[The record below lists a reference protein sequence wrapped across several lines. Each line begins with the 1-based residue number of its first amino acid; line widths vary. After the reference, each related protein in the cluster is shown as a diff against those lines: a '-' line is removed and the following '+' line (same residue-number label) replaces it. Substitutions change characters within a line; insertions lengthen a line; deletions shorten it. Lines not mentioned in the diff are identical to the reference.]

1 MRKIKRIA
9 LLLLSLSLF
18 RVDVAFSQASVSR
31 SELRGQITDQNGAA
45 VAGATITLTDAAR
58 GTTRTLQSDENG
70 LYVFLSLPPGS
81 YNMRVDATGFAATTI
96 SEVHLD
102 VGQVGNLPVVLR
114 VGQVQAQVD
123 ITAGGQTV
131 EVERT
136 QQSTVINETQIVNLP
151 INRRNYLDFAL
162 LTPGVTDSDNINDS
176 TDFRVAQTP
185 QSGLSFGGNNGR
197 GNSIM
202 VDGAST
208 DTGSGASREV
218 IGQEG
223 VQEFQVNR
231 NTYSAEYGGAFGGVV
246 NIISKTG
253 SNSWHGSVFGYFR
266 DEVFDA
272 KNFFDQNPSGK
283 SPFSRQ
289 QFGGSIGGPLRQDK
303 TFLFTAFEGLHQKQT
318 SFVNLLNDPNI
329 FNLTPIQSSL
339 LGFLDAAPDAGLR
352 ALSAG
357 LRNALT
363 INSRTRALFETA
375 TGQFPFDGFDT
386 VGTLRVDHN
395 FSPSDSGYARFNV
408 SSSHFENQAAG
419 ALTAVS
425 RGRTIN
431 TFTSGLLLSETHFF
445 SQTTINE
452 LKAQYSYLNNDVL
465 PNEIIGPEINID
477 GFGNFNRDIFL
488 PSFAIE
494 RRYEINDSVS
504 MVRSRHTWKFGGQYL
519 AADNSSNSQTFFGG
533 RFNFTAQLPF
543 ITLVP
548 AAARPGLISFL
559 TANGGVLGQDRGGG
573 ALTLCSNPSIT
584 GCPNGVPDSLDAAI
598 NGVQAFNVNLPT
610 VYQQGFGE
618 SGFDSWS
625 HRLSFFGQDTWK
637 VRPNFTLNFGVRYYL
652 ENNVDPMP
660 LDKNN
665 IQPRIGFA
673 WDPWHDGKTAIRGG
687 YGIYV
692 GQVDNQIVNVVN
704 ELNSTGNPSNINIVL
719 ATATS
724 NALPL
729 NPGNPTGPRAPS
741 SIQVYQALL
750 AQGVIGNRTITQADL
765 AQFGLVPGP
774 GATLEVRFRVGP
786 NYENP
791 TTQQASLAVQRDLGA
806 GFSIEASY
814 LFSRAAHIP
823 RNHDINPFKMSGPVS
838 PLSGT
843 PTFVRF
849 PGPGQTTDFI
859 NPFRLQDNN
868 YESTAN
874 AFYHAGTIQ
883 LIKRLSHHFAINSNY
898 TFSKAI
904 DEVTDF
910 NSDFSAQNPL
920 NLRLDR
926 ALSAFDQ
933 RHRFVFSGVFESPF
947 GGDSTTGRIF
957 GNWVL
962 SPIFIAG
969 SGRPFNVLL
978 GIDANGDG
986 VSTRDRP
993 CLRTDINAPCNPGS
1007 NLGRNTGHGEPF
1019 YEVDLRLGRRFT
1031 FGEQK
1036 YLELTFEAFNLFN
1049 HTNFIGINNIVGTTP
1064 ITDPHPE
1071 GIRGRAPTQPFGFTA
1086 AAPSRQLQFGARFSF

>member
-1 MRKIKRIA
+1 MRIIKSLA
-9 LLLLSLSLF
+9 LVSILLS
-18 RVDVAFSQASVSR
+18 VVGVAYPQASVSR

-45 VAGATITLTDAAR
+45 VAGATITLIDSAR
-58 GTTRTLQSDENG
+58 GTKRTAQSDENG
-70 LYVFLSLPPGS
+70 LYVFLSLPPGE
-81 YNMRVDATGFAATTI
+81 YNMKVDASGFAPTTLAN
-96 SEVHLD
+96 VHLD
-102 VGQVGNLPVVLR
+102 VGQVGNVPVSLR
-114 VGQVQAQVD
+114 AGGVQLEVDVSAGAQV
-123 ITAGGQTV
+123 V

-208 DTGSGASREV
+208 DTGSGAAREV

-246 NIISKTG
+246 NIVSKTG
-253 SNSWHGSVFGYFR
+253 TNDWHGSVFGFFR
-266 DEVFDA
+266 DQRFDA
-272 KNFFDQNPSGK
+272 KNFFDQNPAGK
-283 SPFSRQ
+283 SPFNRQ
-289 QFGGSIGGPLRQDK
+289 QFGGSLGGPVTRDK
-303 TFLFTAFEGLHQKQT
+303 TFFFTSFEALRQKQT
-318 SFVNLLNDPNI
+318 SFVNLLNDPAI
-329 FNLTPIQSSL
+329 FNLSAVQSSV
-339 LGFLDAAPDAGLR
+339 
-352 ALSAG
+352 LSALAASG
-357 LRNALT
+357 NPVLGQVAAGIRGALT
-363 INSRTRALFETA
+363 ITPRTMSIFESA
-375 TGQFPFDGFDT
+375 SGQFPFDGFDT
-386 VGTLRVDHN
+386 VGTFRVDRN
-395 FSPSDSGYARFNV
+395 FSASDSGYVRFNV
-408 SSSHFENQAAG
+408 ADSHFENQAAG

-431 TFTSGLLLSETHFF
+431 TFNGGLLLSETHFF
-445 SQTTINE
+445 NPTTINE
-452 LKAQYSYLNNDVL
+452 VKAQYSYLNNDVI
-465 PNEIIGPEINID
+465 PNDPLGPEFNID
-477 GFGNFNRDIFL
+477 AVNLGRDIFL

-494 RRYEINDSVS
+494 RRYEIADNVS
-504 MVRSRHTWKFGGQYL
+504 LVRSGHTWKFGGAYSGIN
-519 AADNSSNSQTFFGG
+519 NSTNSQTFFGG

-548 AAARPGLISFL
+548 AAARPAVIGFL
-559 TANGGVLGQDRGGG
+559 LASGGALGQDKGGG
-573 ALTLCSNPSIT
+573 PLTTCPEAQRTIT
-584 GCPNGVPDSLDAAI
+584 GCPNGIPDSLDAPI
-598 NGVQAFNVNLPT
+598 SGVQAFNVNLPT

-625 HRLSFFGQDTWK
+625 HRYSFYGQDTWK
-637 VRPNFTLNFGVRYYL
+637 VRPNFTLSYGVRYYL
-652 ENNVDPMP
+652 ESDHDPIP

-665 IQPRIGFA
+665 VQPRIGFA
-673 WDPWHDGKTAIRGG
+673 WDIRGNGKTAIRGG

-692 GQVDNQIVNVVN
+692 GQIDNQIVNVVN

-719 ATATS
+719 STASTS
-724 NALPL
+724 
-729 NPGNPTGPRAPS
+729 PS
-741 SIQVYQALL
+741 SIAIYQTLL
-750 AQGVIGNRTITQADL
+750 AQGVIGTRTIRQADL
-765 AQFGLVPGP
+765 LQFGIVPGP
-774 GATLEVRFRVGP
+774 GRPLEVRFRLGP

-791 TTQQASLAVQRDLGA
+791 YTQQASLAIQQDLGG
-806 GFSIEASY
+806 GFGVEVSY
-814 LFSRAAHIP
+814 LFSRAAHIT
-823 RNHDINPFKMSGPVS
+823 RNHDINFFRASGPVS

-843 PTFVRF
+843 PTFIRA
-849 PGPGQTTDFI
+849 TDTR
-859 NPFRLQDNN
+859 NPLILQDNN
-868 YESTAN
+868 YESTAS

-883 LIKRLSHHFAINSNY
+883 LTKRLSNNFAINTNY

-910 NSDFSAQNPL
+910 NSDFSAQNPIDI
-920 NLRLDR
+920 RAER

-933 RHRFVFSGVFESPF
+933 RHRFVFSGVFNSPWK
-947 GGDSTTGRIF
+947 GDSAAQRIF
-957 GNWVL
+957 RDWVL

-993 CLRTDINAPCNPGS
+993 CVRESATAPCKPGS
-1007 NLGRNTGHGEPF
+1007 NLGRNTGEGEPF
-1019 YEVDLRLGRRFT
+1019 YNFDLRLARRFLT
-1031 FGEQK
+1031 SESR

-1049 HTNFIGINNIVGTTP
+1049 HTNFIGINNVIGTTP
-1064 ITDPHPE
+1064 LTTAHPK
-1071 GIRGRAPTQPFGFTA
+1071 GTKLVAPTKPFGFTA
-1086 AAPSRQLQFGARFSF
+1086 AAPARQLQFGARFNF

>member
-1 MRKIKRIA
+1 MTTPRKSV
-9 LLLLSLSLF
+9 LLLALILLI
-18 RVDVAFSQASVSR
+18 RVDTIFPQASVSTA
-31 SELRGQITDQNGAA
+31 ELRGQVTDERGAA
-45 VAGATITLTDAAR
+45 IAGATVTATDEAKGTSRSITT
-58 GTTRTLQSDENG
+58 DENG
-70 LYVFLSLPPGS
+70 NFVLLSLQPS
-81 YNMRVDATGFAATTI
+81 TYKVKFEASGFSAKT
-96 SEVHLD
+96 VVGVKLD
-102 VGQVGNLPVVLR
+102 VGQIASLPATLAVGGVEAVVNI
-114 VGQVQAQVD
+114 A
-123 ITAGGQTV
+123 AGGQVV

-136 QQSTVINETQIVNLP
+136 QQSTIINEVQINNLP
-151 INRRNYLDFAL
+151 INRRSYLDFAL
-162 LTPGVTDSDNINDS
+162 LTPGVTDSDSINDT

-202 VDGAST
+202 VDGAPT
-208 DTGSGASREV
+208 DTGSGAARV
-218 IGQEG
+218 VLGQEG

-246 NIISKTG
+246 NIVSKTG
-253 SNSWHGSVFGYFR
+253 SNFWHGSVFGYFR

-289 QFGGSIGGPLRQDK
+289 QFGGSIGGPIRQDK

-329 FNLTPIQSSL
+329 FSLTAIQSSL
-339 LGFLDAAPDAGLR
+339 LGFLDTAPDAGLR

-452 LKAQYSYLNNDVL
+452 VKGQYSYLNNDVL
-465 PNEIIGPEINID
+465 PNEIIGPELNID

-494 RRYEINDSVS
+494 RRYELNDIVS
-504 MVRSRHTWKFGGQYL
+504 LVRSRHTWKLGGQYL

-637 VRPNFTLNFGVRYYL
+637 VRPNVTLNFGVRYYL

-665 IQPRIGFA
+665 IQLRIGSA
-673 WDPWHDGKTAIRGG
+673 WDP
-687 YGIYV
+687 
-692 GQVDNQIVNVVN
+692 
-704 ELNSTGNPSNINIVL
+704 
-719 ATATS
+719 
-724 NALPL
+724 
-729 NPGNPTGPRAPS
+729 
-741 SIQVYQALL
+741 
-750 AQGVIGNRTITQADL
+750 
-765 AQFGLVPGP
+765 
-774 GATLEVRFRVGP
+774 
-786 NYENP
+786 
-791 TTQQASLAVQRDLGA
+791 
-806 GFSIEASY
+806 
-814 LFSRAAHIP
+814 
-823 RNHDINPFKMSGPVS
+823 
-838 PLSGT
+838 
-843 PTFVRF
+843 
-849 PGPGQTTDFI
+849 
-859 NPFRLQDNN
+859 
-868 YESTAN
+868 
-874 AFYHAGTIQ
+874 
-883 LIKRLSHHFAINSNY
+883 
-898 TFSKAI
+898 
-904 DEVTDF
+904 
-910 NSDFSAQNPL
+910 
-920 NLRLDR
+920 
-926 ALSAFDQ
+926 
-933 RHRFVFSGVFESPF
+933 
-947 GGDSTTGRIF
+947 
-957 GNWVL
+957 
-962 SPIFIAG
+962 
-969 SGRPFNVLL
+969 
-978 GIDANGDG
+978 
-986 VSTRDRP
+986 
-993 CLRTDINAPCNPGS
+993 
-1007 NLGRNTGHGEPF
+1007 
-1019 YEVDLRLGRRFT
+1019 
-1031 FGEQK
+1031 
-1036 YLELTFEAFNLFN
+1036 
-1049 HTNFIGINNIVGTTP
+1049 
-1064 ITDPHPE
+1064 
-1071 GIRGRAPTQPFGFTA
+1071 
-1086 AAPSRQLQFGARFSF
+1086 